1 VDLYRN
7 LSKFR
12 LARLAMASGHYPYFI
27 AFDGSEGTET
37 TYKDHRLIMA
47 GSNNYLGLSSDP
59 RVKESAHQA
68 IERYGTSCTGS
79 RFVNGNLA
87 LHEQLEHE
95 IADFI
100 GKEAALVFSTG
111 YQVNIGVIS
120 SLVGMDD
127 VVVVDRHDHASL
139 LDGCDMSRGT
149 IRRFRHNCMDQLER
163 ILSQCPDDAGRLVVV
178 DGVYSMG
185 GDLADL
191 PSIVALCNRYEARL
205 LVDDAHGIGV
215 MGAGRGTAAYLGV
228 EDSVDLIT
236 GTFSKSLA
244 SLGGFVAGTEEAIHY
259 IKHFAKS
266 LIFSAGIPPANA
278 AAALTAL
285 RIVRQEP
292 DRVERVR
299 EIGRH
304 MKLELQALGLDTGE
318 TETPIIP
325 IYIEDTDVT
334 QKMWRGLFDAGVY
347 VNFVMPLAIQGNH
360 ACLRT
365 SYMATH
371 SDRQL
376 EKILETFETVGR
388 ANGVI

>member
-1 VDLYRN
+1 
-7 LSKFR
+7 
-12 LARLAMASGHYPYFI
+12 
-27 AFDGSEGTET
+27 
-37 TYKDHRLIMA
+37 
-47 GSNNYLGLSSDP
+47 
-59 RVKESAHQA
+59 
-68 IERYGTSCTGS
+68 
-79 RFVNGNLA
+79 
-87 LHEQLEHE
+87 
-95 IADFI
+95 
-100 GKEAALVFSTG
+100 
-111 YQVNIGVIS
+111 
-120 SLVGMDD
+120 
-127 VVVVDRHDHASL
+127 
-139 LDGCDMSRGT
+139 
-149 IRRFRHNCMDQLER
+149 MDQLER

-304 MKLELQALGLDTGE
+304 MKLELQALGFDTGE

-325 IYIEDTDVT
+325 I
-334 QKMWRGLFDAGVY
+334 
-347 VNFVMPLAIQGNH
+347 
-360 ACLRT
+360 
-365 SYMATH
+365 
-371 SDRQL
+371 
-376 EKILETFETVGR
+376 
-388 ANGVI
+388 